1 MKISDEEMKQV
12 YEELKWEKKKDDEYI
27 ENREKKK
34 KC

>member
-27 ENREKKK
+27 ENRKKK
-34 KC
+34 DE